1 MVWSQSNSLE
11 RYLSWRLSLLI
22 LPILL
27 IGAWL
32 CYHFALPLWL
42 AISAELILLLLCLN
56 FINTIKNKIFKAFER
71 ANLHLE
77 AINQEDFHQYAKAA
91 FKQGKVGEFHQ
102 QLNLL
107 STNLQ
112 QQKSRYDQH
121 IFLVYQLTSQL
132 DTPVLVFNEK
142 QQLSFANQAF
152 YQLYKQ
158 PWQHYRHSS
167 PARLGLT
174 KANQQWQFTKHEHE
188 QNQQWQIRHSEFI
201 DNGESHQLLIFI
213 DIASAIRS
221 SQLQAWQQ
229 IIRVLSHEIRNSL
242 APVSSLAETLAAKCN
257 TNSTY
262 SERDKT
268 ALMVIT
274 ERCQHLQSFVER
286 YANLSKSFN
295 VNRQWMTVSQLTQP
309 LIALYPELNI
319 TVNSTIEKLWA
330 DQSLLTQVLINLVK
344 NSQEAEAKQVTLD
357 FSQQQSTY
365 LLKVIDNGHGFSN
378 LDNLF
383 VPLYSTKEQ
392 GQGIG
397 LNFCRNIIEQHQGKI
412 SLSNN
417 QTVDNQAHGV
427 TVTIKL
433 PAKLSQ
439 QHRPTKNSKIL

>member
-1 MVWSQSNSLE
+1 MAWQQSNSLE
-11 RYLSWRLSLLI
+11 RYLTWRLSLLI
-22 LPILL
+22 LPILF
-27 IGAWL
+27 IGGYL
-32 CYHFALPLWL
+32 VYRYSLPLWL
-42 AISAELILLLLCLN
+42 AASAELLLVLLCLN
-56 FINTIKNKIFKAFER
+56 TINTIKNKVFKAFDR

-102 QLNLL
+102 QLNQL
-107 STNLQ
+107 SENLQ

-121 IFLVYQLTSQL
+121 AFLVYQLISQL

-158 PWQHYRHSS
+158 PWQYYRHGS
-167 PARLGLT
+167 PTRLNLHKTAQGWLFIAPE
-174 KANQQWQFTKHEHE
+174 K
-188 QNQQWQIRHSEFI
+188 NQQWQIRQSEFI

-229 IIRVLSHEIRNSL
+229 IIRVLGHEIRNSL
-242 APVSSLAETLAAKCN
+242 APVSSLAETLAARSN
-257 TNSTY
+257 VESSY

-268 ALMVIT
+268 ALSVIT

-295 VNRQWMTVSQLTQP
+295 VNPQWLTVSQLTQP
-309 LIALYPELNI
+309 IISFYPTLNI
-319 TVNSTIEKLWA
+319 TINASIEKLWA
-330 DQSLLTQVLINLVK
+330 DQTLLIQVLINLVK
-344 NSQEAEAKQVTLD
+344 NAQEAKANQVEIAL
-357 FSQQQSTY
+357 SQQQQNYQITI
-365 LLKVIDNGHGFSN
+365 IDNGHGFTN

-397 LNFCRNIIEQHQGKI
+397 LNFCRNIIEQHQGTI
-412 SLSNN
+412 NLTNN
-417 QTVDNQAHGV
+417 QTNAKGLNKDKNSSMLTSGV
-427 TVTIKL
+427 TVSIIL
-433 PAKLSQ
+433 PISN
-439 QHRPTKNSKIL
+439 T